1 MAVLNRQCAMKTKK
15 EELEFA
21 IQLFNLL
28 NRLIDIIFERYGDEL
43 LDYEYEFPR
52 DDFLEDDC
60 PF

>member
-1 MAVLNRQCAMKTKK
+1 MAVPNPKSAMKTKK

-21 IQLFNLL
+21 MRLFNLTA
-28 NRLIDIIFERYGDEL
+28 RLIDIILERYGDEL

-52 DDFLEDDC
+52 DDFIEDGC